1 MPSLEQ
7 LQKLLEA
14 DPDDAFLRYGV
25 AMEYAKQGR
34 AQEAVAA
41 FTELRRRHPE
51 YVPGYF
57 MGARALEQAGD
68 MEAAKGLYREGIAVA
83 RKVGD
88 EHAAGEM
95 SAALMMLE

>member
-7 LQKLLEA
+7 LQALLAAE
-14 DPDDAFLRYGV
+14 PDDSFLRYGV

-34 AQEAVAA
+34 PDEAVAEFA
-41 FTELRRRHPE
+41 ELRRRHPD

-57 MGARALEQAGD
+57 MGARAHEQAGD
-68 MEAAKGLYREGIAVA
+68 IDAAKALYKEGIAVA
-83 RKVGD
+83 RRTGD

-95 SAALMMLE
+95 TAALMSIE